1 MKILSWNILAE
12 EWIEK
17 KYYPMVQEQL
27 LESKKRFKTIMK
39 HINKMSPDV
48 ILLQEVMKNNYKY
61 LKKKYRYK
69 YFISSLLAVP
79 WVGYPVGESGNVTLL
94 KLSKFQ
100 GITSDRIDSMN
111 FLTAYY
117 KDERVG
123 IVNVH
128 LDDSSETRRK
138 KQIKKVMKKTNKL
151 DKVIIGGDC
160 NEQYIKNRGIY
171 KKLQKNN
178 YKVAIK
184 NTTYFIEK
192 QMIIDN
198 IFYKGFKI
206 KESHV
211 DNSCG
216 SRSVKNIN
224 CQLRKYGSD
233 HFPIIVKIKNKVL

>member
-69 YFISSLLAVP
+69 YFISPLLAVP

-138 KQIKKVMKKTNKL
+138 KQIKKVIKKTNKL

-178 YKVAIK
+178 
-184 NTTYFIEK
+184 
-192 QMIIDN
+192 
-198 IFYKGFKI
+198 
-206 KESHV
+206 
-211 DNSCG
+211 NS
-216 SRSVKNIN
+216 I
-224 CQLRKYGSD
+224 
-233 HFPIIVKIKNKVL
+233 